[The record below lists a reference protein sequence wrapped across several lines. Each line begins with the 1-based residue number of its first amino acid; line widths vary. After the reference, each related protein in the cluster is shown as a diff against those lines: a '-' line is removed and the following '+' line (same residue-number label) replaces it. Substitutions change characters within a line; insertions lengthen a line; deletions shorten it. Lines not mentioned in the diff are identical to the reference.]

1 MEPVI
6 HIEYAGQLT
15 LAIDCPGQDQRVY
28 VRLCKPVDK
37 DMPCALSKSGQDKA
51 CGRNPAN
58 D

>member
-1 MEPVI
+1 LELVI

-15 LAIDCPGQDQRVY
+15 LAIDCPGQDQRVC
-28 VRLCKPVDK
+28 VRLRKPVDK
-37 DMPCALSKSGQDKA
+37 DMSCALSKSCLDKA